1 MSAAQFW
8 DQRYACEHLVYGD
21 LPNDFLLE
29 QEHKLPP
36 GGNVLCLA
44 EGEGRNAV
52 YLAKRGFNVT
62 AVDIS
67 AVALQKAEQLARQ
80 HQVRL
85 NLLQADL
92 SSFELGQQQW
102 HGIVAIFMHLPPP
115 LRQQVFGQIAQA
127 LKPGG
132 VFIGEFYRPEQLTYG
147 TGGPADSNMLYST
160 ILLASELTGL
170 QIPYLLAAER
180 HVVEGVGHNGLAA
193 VSQVVALKPI

>member
-29 QEHKLPP
+29 QEHKLAP
-36 GGNVLCLA
+36 GANVLCLA

-52 YLAKRGFNVT
+52 YLAKRGCNVT

-67 AVALQKAEQLARQ
+67 AVALQKAEKLAQQ

-85 NLLQADL
+85 NLIQADL
-92 SSFELGQQQW
+92 ASFELGQQQW
-102 HGIVAIFMHLPPP
+102 HGIVAIFMHLPPA
-115 LRQQVFGQIAQA
+115 LRQRIFAQIAAA

-132 VFIGEFYRPEQLTYG
+132 IFIGEFYRPEQLKYG
-147 TGGPADSNMLYST
+147 SGGPGDINMLYST
-160 ILLASELTGL
+160 SLLASELTGL
-170 QIPYLLAAER
+170 QIPYLLATER
-180 HVVEGVGHNGLAA
+180 HVLEGVGHTGLAA
-193 VSQVVALKPI
+193 VSQVVALKSK